1 MYVLN
6 LPGLAGQRN
15 TQLLGR
21 VWFASQPASLPV
33 GSLCIDF
40 PRLDIVLRGEYGNLL
55 EAKQQ
60 RMVEGEMLF
69 IPARAANL
77 PVNNKPVMLLSLVF
91 APTWLGLSFYDSRTT
106 SLLHPARQIQ
116 LPSLQRGEGEA
127 MLTALTHLSRS
138 PLEQNIIQ
146 PLVLSLLHLCRNVVN
161 MPPGNS
167 QPRGDFLYHSICNW
181 VQDNYAQPLTRESV
195 AQFFNI
201 TPNHLSKLFAQH
213 GTMRFIEYVR
223 LVQGSA
229 GDFAEDGL
237 GADWLKRKF
246 RSSGRTALLS
256 RQSLAKVRSRFFHP
270 PQVRPECYPLYH
282 PSRRG
287 SR

>member
-1 MYVLN
+1 MKAPGLPADQQFFADLFSGLVLN
-6 LPGLAGQRN
+6 P
-15 TQLLGR
+15 QLLGR

-40 PRLDIVLRGEYGNLL
+40 PRLDIVLRGEYGNLP

-77 PVNNKPVMLLSLVF
+77 PINNKPVMLLSLVF

-106 SLLHPARQIQ
+106 SLLHPARQTQ

-181 VQDNYAQPLTRESV
+181 V
-195 AQFFNI
+195 
-201 TPNHLSKLFAQH
+201 
-213 GTMRFIEYVR
+213 
-223 LVQGSA
+223 
-229 GDFAEDGL
+229 
-237 GADWLKRKF
+237 
-246 RSSGRTALLS
+246 
-256 RQSLAKVRSRFFHP
+256 
-270 PQVRPECYPLYH
+270 
-282 PSRRG
+282 
-287 SR
+287 

>member
-1 MYVLN
+1 
-6 LPGLAGQRN
+6 
-15 TQLLGR
+15 
-21 VWFASQPASLPV
+21 
-33 GSLCIDF
+33 
-40 PRLDIVLRGEYGNLL
+40 
-55 EAKQQ
+55 
-60 RMVEGEMLF
+60 MVEGEMLF

-77 PVNNKPVMLLSLVF
+77 PINNKPVMLLSLVF

-213 GTMRFIEYVR
+213 GTMRFYRICALGANGE
-223 LVQGSA
+223 GED
-229 GDFAEDGL
+229 DFARNIICRFMKWRSV
-237 GADWLKRKF
+237 AAF
-246 RSSGRTALLS
+246 RTATIFVASSGV
-256 RQSLAKVRSRFFHP
+256 SLA
-270 PQVRPECYPLYH
+270 
-282 PSRRG
+282 
-287 SR
+287 

>member
-1 MYVLN
+1 MKAPGLPADQQFFADLFSGLVLN
-6 LPGLAGQRN
+6 P
-15 TQLLGR
+15 QLLGR

-60 RMVEGEMLF
+60 RLVEGEMLF

-146 PLVLSLLHLCRNVVN
+146 PLVLSLLHLCRSVVN

-181 VQDNYAQPLTRESV
+181 FRIIMPSRSPARAWRSFLISRPIICQNCL
-195 AQFFNI
+195 
-201 TPNHLSKLFAQH
+201 LSME
-213 GTMRFIEYVR
+213 TMRFIEYVR
-223 LVQGSA
+223 WVRMAKARMILQKYHLSIHEVAQRCGFPDSDYFCRVFRRQFGLTPGEYSARFQG
-229 GDFAEDGL
+229 
-237 GADWLKRKF
+237 
-246 RSSGRTALLS
+246 
-256 RQSLAKVRSRFFHP
+256 
-270 PQVRPECYPLYH
+270 
-282 PSRRG
+282 
-287 SR
+287 

>member
-1 MYVLN
+1 MKAPGLPADQQFFADLFSGLVLN
-6 LPGLAGQRN
+6 P
-15 TQLLGR
+15 QLLGR

-77 PVNNKPVMLLSLVF
+77 PINNKPVMLLSLVF

-138 PLEQNIIQ
+138 PLEQNIIIRNRAAIFSITAFVTGFRIIMPSRSPARAWRSFLISRPIICQ
-146 PLVLSLLHLCRNVVN
+146 NCLLSMERCVLSSMCVGCEWR
-161 MPPGNS
+161 
-167 QPRGDFLYHSICNW
+167 
-181 VQDNYAQPLTRESV
+181 
-195 AQFFNI
+195 
-201 TPNHLSKLFAQH
+201 
-213 GTMRFIEYVR
+213 
-223 LVQGSA
+223 
-229 GDFAEDGL
+229 
-237 GADWLKRKF
+237 
-246 RSSGRTALLS
+246 
-256 RQSLAKVRSRFFHP
+256 
-270 PQVRPECYPLYH
+270 
-282 PSRRG
+282 RRG
-287 SR
+287 

>member
-1 MYVLN
+1 MKA
-6 LPGLAGQRN
+6 PGLPADQQFFADLFSGWCLTRN
-15 TQLLGR
+15 YWG
-21 VWFASQPASLPV
+21 ASGLPASLPRYRWAV
-33 GSLCIDF
+33 YVLIF
-40 PRLDIVLRGEYGNLL
+40 PVWISCC
-55 EAKQQ
+55 
-60 RMVEGEMLF
+60 
-69 IPARAANL
+69 AANTATCWKQSSSEWWKEKCCL
-77 PVNNKPVMLLSLVF
+77 FRHARLIYRSTTKPMMLLSLVF

-223 LVQGSA
+223 WVRMAKARMILQKYHLSIHEVAQRCGFPDSDYFCRVFRRQFGLTPGEYSARFQG
-229 GDFAEDGL
+229 
-237 GADWLKRKF
+237 
-246 RSSGRTALLS
+246 
-256 RQSLAKVRSRFFHP
+256 
-270 PQVRPECYPLYH
+270 
-282 PSRRG
+282 
-287 SR
+287 

>member
-1 MYVLN
+1 MKAPGLPADQQFFADLFSGLVLN
-6 LPGLAGQRN
+6 P
-15 TQLLGR
+15 QLLGR
-21 VWFASQPASLPV
+21 VWFASQPTSLPV

-77 PVNNKPVMLLSLVF
+77 PVNNKPVLLLSLVF

-181 VQDNYAQPLTRESV
+181 IQDNYAQLLTRESV

-201 TPNHLSKLFAQH
+201 TPTSVKTVCSAWNNAFYRVCSL
-213 GTMRFIEYVR
+213 GTNGKSED
-223 LVQGSA
+223 
-229 GDFAEDGL
+229 DFA
-237 GADWLKRKF
+237 KI
-246 RSSGRTALLS
+246 SSVDS
-256 RQSLAKVRSRFFHP
+256 
-270 PQVRPECYPLYH
+270 
-282 PSRRG
+282 
-287 SR
+287 

>member
-1 MYVLN
+1 MKAPGLPADQQFFADLFSGLVLN
-6 LPGLAGQRN
+6 P
-15 TQLLGR
+15 QLLGR
-21 VWFASQPASLPV
+21 VWFASHPASLPV

-161 MPPGNS
+161 MPPG
-167 QPRGDFLYHSICNW
+167 
-181 VQDNYAQPLTRESV
+181 
-195 AQFFNI
+195 
-201 TPNHLSKLFAQH
+201 
-213 GTMRFIEYVR
+213 
-223 LVQGSA
+223 
-229 GDFAEDGL
+229 
-237 GADWLKRKF
+237 KF
-246 RSSGRTALLS
+246 RSRAAIFSITAFVTGFRIIMPSRSPARAWLSFLISRPIICQNCLLS
-256 RQSLAKVRSRFFHP
+256 MEQCVLSSMFAGYEWQRQ
-270 PQVRPECYPLYH
+270 
-282 PSRRG
+282 G
-287 SR
+287 

>member
-1 MYVLN
+1 MKAPGLPADQQFFADLFSGLVLN
-6 LPGLAGQRN
+6 P
-15 TQLLGR
+15 QLLGR

-60 RMVEGEMLF
+60 RLVEGEMLF

-77 PVNNKPVMLLSLVF
+77 PVNNKPVMLLSRCSLR
-91 APTWLGLSFYDSRTT
+91 PLGLSFYDSRTT

-146 PLVLSLLHLCRNVVN
+146 PLVLSLLHLCRSVVN
-161 MPPGNS
+161 MPPGIP
-167 QPRGDFLYHSICNW
+167 QPRGDFSYHSICNW

-195 AQFFNI
+195 AQFFISRPIICQNCC
-201 TPNHLSKLFAQH
+201 
-213 GTMRFIEYVR
+213 
-223 LVQGSA
+223 SA
-229 GDFAEDGL
+229 WNDAFYRVCALGANGEGEDDFAEI
-237 GADWLKRKF
+237 
-246 RSSGRTALLS
+246 SSVNS
-256 RQSLAKVRSRFFHP
+256 
-270 PQVRPECYPLYH
+270 
-282 PSRRG
+282 
-287 SR
+287 

>member
-1 MYVLN
+1 MKATGLPADQQFFADLFSGLVLN
-6 LPGLAGQRN
+6 P
-15 TQLLGR
+15 QLLGR

-60 RMVEGEMLF
+60 RLVEGEMLF

-106 SLLHPARQIQ
+106 SLLHPVRQIQ

-127 MLTALTHLSRS
+127 ILTALTHLSRS

-161 MPPGNS
+161 MPPGHS
-167 QPRGDFLYHSICNW
+167 QPRSDFLYHSICNW

-223 LVQGSA
+223 WVRMAKARMILQKYHLSIHEVAERCGFPDSDYFCRVFRRQFGLTPGEYSARFQG
-229 GDFAEDGL
+229 
-237 GADWLKRKF
+237 
-246 RSSGRTALLS
+246 
-256 RQSLAKVRSRFFHP
+256 
-270 PQVRPECYPLYH
+270 
-282 PSRRG
+282 
-287 SR
+287 

>member
-1 MYVLN
+1 MKAPGLPADQQFFADLFSGLVLN
-6 LPGLAGQRN
+6 P
-15 TQLLGR
+15 QLLGR

-77 PVNNKPVMLLSLVF
+77 PINNKPVMLLSLVF

-116 LPSLQRGEGEA
+116 LPSL
-127 MLTALTHLSRS
+127 
-138 PLEQNIIQ
+138 
-146 PLVLSLLHLCRNVVN
+146 
-161 MPPGNS
+161 
-167 QPRGDFLYHSICNW
+167 FLYHSICNW

-223 LVQGSA
+223 WVRMAKARMILQKYHLSIHEVAQRCGFPDSDYFCRVFRRQFGLTPGEYSARFQG
-229 GDFAEDGL
+229 
-237 GADWLKRKF
+237 
-246 RSSGRTALLS
+246 
-256 RQSLAKVRSRFFHP
+256 
-270 PQVRPECYPLYH
+270 
-282 PSRRG
+282 
-287 SR
+287 

>member
-1 MYVLN
+1 
-6 LPGLAGQRN
+6 
-15 TQLLGR
+15 
-21 VWFASQPASLPV
+21 
-33 GSLCIDF
+33 
-40 PRLDIVLRGEYGNLL
+40 RLDIVLRGEYGNLL

-181 VQDNYAQPLTRESV
+181 IQDNYAQPLTRESV

-223 LVQGSA
+223 WV
-229 GDFAEDGL
+229 
-237 GADWLKRKF
+237 RM
-246 RSSGRTALLS
+246 
-256 RQSLAKVRSRFFHP
+256 AKARMI
-270 PQVRPECYPLYH
+270 L
-282 PSRRG
+282 
-287 SR
+287 

>member
-1 MYVLN
+1 MKAPGLPADQQFFADLFSGLVLN
-6 LPGLAGQRN
+6 P
-15 TQLLGR
+15 QLLGR

-77 PVNNKPVMLLSLVF
+77 PINNKPVMLLSLVF

-146 PLVLSLLHLCRNVVN
+146 PLVWLRLLLRSRKAPAYRKRWAERYGFCRNKVAPDGILLHSVSVSADRYVRKSGAGSGRKIVERNT
-161 MPPGNS
+161 
-167 QPRGDFLYHSICNW
+167 QY
-181 VQDNYAQPLTRESV
+181 RES
-195 AQFFNI
+195 
-201 TPNHLSKLFAQH
+201 LF
-213 GTMRFIEYVR
+213 E
-223 LVQGSA
+223 S
-229 GDFAEDGL
+229 
-237 GADWLKRKF
+237 
-246 RSSGRTALLS
+246 
-256 RQSLAKVRSRFFHP
+256 
-270 PQVRPECYPLYH
+270 
-282 PSRRG
+282 
-287 SR
+287 

>member
-1 MYVLN
+1 MKAPGLPADQQFFADLFSGLVLN
-6 LPGLAGQRN
+6 P
-15 TQLLGR
+15 QLLGR

-33 GSLCIDF
+33 AVYVLIF
-40 PRLDIVLRGEYGNLL
+40 PVWISCC
-55 EAKQQ
+55 
-60 RMVEGEMLF
+60 
-69 IPARAANL
+69 AANTATCWKQSSSEWWKEKCCL
-77 PVNNKPVMLLSLVF
+77 FRHARLIYRSTTTGDAVKPGVRT
-91 APTWLGLSFYDSRTT
+91 TWLGLSFYDSRTT

-223 LVQGSA
+223 WVRMAKARMILQKYHLSIHEVAQRCGFPDSDYFCRVFRRQFGLTPGEYSARFQG
-229 GDFAEDGL
+229 
-237 GADWLKRKF
+237 
-246 RSSGRTALLS
+246 
-256 RQSLAKVRSRFFHP
+256 
-270 PQVRPECYPLYH
+270 
-282 PSRRG
+282 
-287 SR
+287 